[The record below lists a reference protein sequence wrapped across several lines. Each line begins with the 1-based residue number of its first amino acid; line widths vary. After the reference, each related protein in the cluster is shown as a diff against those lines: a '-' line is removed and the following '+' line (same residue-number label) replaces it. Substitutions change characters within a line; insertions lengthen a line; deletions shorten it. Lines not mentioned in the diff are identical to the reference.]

1 MEWFLTPN
9 VQFGLLAILTVLGLF
24 LPFTMLLSILILPP
38 LMVAFTDRKFRPPLR
53 MPKDCEMFDD
63 TLTTE
68 TQAEYRLGPIRI
80 PHKVRERKKAKGIL
94 YVGYERGRLFGRELW
109 LNMTDLLRHM
119 VFLVPPGRVKP
130 KPSMGLS
137 LTSCCGAVATASQT
151 VKQITSWPSPPGRW
165 RAVSAVRMIITSST
179 C

>member
-68 TQAEYRLGPIRI
+68 TRRNTVWGPFASRIRSGS
-80 PHKVRERKKAKGIL
+80 ERK
-94 YVGYERGRLFGRELW
+94 RREFY
-109 LNMTDLLRHM
+109 MSGMSGDAC
-119 VFLVPPGRVKP
+119 
-130 KPSMGLS
+130 SAA
-137 LTSCCGAVATASQT
+137 SCG
-151 VKQITSWPSPPGRW
+151 
-165 RAVSAVRMIITSST
+165 
-179 C
+179 

>member
-80 PHKVRERKKAKGIL
+80 PHRSGSERK
-94 YVGYERGRLFGRELW
+94 RREFY
-109 LNMTDLLRHM
+109 MSGMSRDAC
-119 VFLVPPGRVKP
+119 
-130 KPSMGLS
+130 SAA
-137 LTSCCGAVATASQT
+137 SCG
-151 VKQITSWPSPPGRW
+151 
-165 RAVSAVRMIITSST
+165 
-179 C
+179 